1 MTYIKTSGA
10 RRMDKAYRKA
20 ILNRG
25 LEYALTFFI
34 ILTINFFLPRVMPG
48 GPLLSIFGSQNS
60 DLPVVIDDA
69 TKLKLMDYYHL
80 NDPLHIQFI
89 NYLIDT
95 AHLNFGYSIY
105 YNIPV
110 VDIIA
115 GRLPWTILLMGSA
128 LLISTALGVYL
139 GLESSWRRGK
149 AIDRALL
156 VIMPVLKSIP
166 VFFLGSLIIFIF
178 GFRLGIFPVSGGMTP
193 YAVYSSP
200 IRMIA
205 DIASH
210 LALPL
215 ACLVIFEITGSYLL
229 VRNVCTQQMERPYI
243 VMAVA
248 RGLKDRNIRKH
259 VLKNSLTPVVN
270 QAAAMLG
277 FLVGGAIFIETVFSY
292 PGMGLLVYN
301 SFLERDY
308 PVLQAAFIVMSLC
321 VLACNYAADIISGY
335 IDGRARQ
342 D

>member
-1 MTYIKTSGA
+1 
-10 RRMDKAYRKA
+10 MDRAYRKA
-20 ILNRG
+20 ILYRG

-34 ILTINFFLPRVMPG
+34 ILTINFFLPRIMPG
-48 GPLLSIFGSQNS
+48 GPLLSIFGSDNS
-60 DLPVVIDDA
+60 DLPVVIDEA

-80 NDPLHIQFI
+80 NDPLHVQYI

-115 GRLPWTILLMGSA
+115 GRLSWTILLMSSA
-128 LLISTALGVYL
+128 LLISTALGIFL

-149 AIDRALL
+149 ALDRALL
-156 VIMPVLKSIP
+156 IVMPLLKSIP
-166 VFFLGSLIIFIF
+166 VFFLGSLVIFIF
-178 GFRLGIFPVSGGMTP
+178 SFKLDLFPTYGGLTA
-193 YAVYSSP
+193 YATYSSP
-200 IRMIA
+200 LSFIS
-205 DIASH
+205 DVASH

-229 VRNVCTQQMERPYI
+229 VRNVCTQQMGRPYI

-248 RGLKDRNIRKH
+248 RGLRDRNIKKH
-259 VLKNSLTPVVN
+259 VLKNSLTPVIN
-270 QAAAMLG
+270 QVAAMLG

-301 SFLERDY
+301 SFMERDY
-308 PVLQAAFIVMSLC
+308 PVLQAAFIVISLC
-321 VLACNYAADIISGY
+321 VLVCNYAADMACGY